1 MGEREGRGPK
11 DPLPVSMSLTTL
23 TDQNELVPASAF
35 VHARYPFEHFNRVQS
50 RVFEVHDR
58 DCNCVIAAPTGVGKT
73 ICAELFMAHEVR
85 ERGGKA
91 IYLAPLRA
99 LAKEKIDE
107 WTSPG
112 SVFDGLKV
120 AICTGDYRLT
130 EARHKELEEA
140 DVIVMTSEM
149 LSSRCRNMDSEKNE
163 FLKACGTIVVDESH
177 LLTVPGRGDHLE
189 VGLMKFSKVARDPRI
204 VFLSATMPNVDEIA
218 NWVGCSLVKK
228 DTYLVVSDYRP
239 CPLDIHYEEYEVA
252 ETYDQTEEY
261 KAERA
266 VDLIREYKDD
276 KFLVFV
282 HSKATG
288 ERIRSALADRR
299 IECEFHNADLEKEKR
314 HAVEDRFKHGD
325 LRVLIATST
334 VAWGCYR
341 HGSRVVLPDG
351 SLKDVAELRVGD
363 ELLCPVKD
371 GFKSRKVVRTKD
383 FDSDSGYFIKL
394 ECGDTMTVS
403 DDHVFLSAKGRSSP
417 NWNRVSSLSKG
428 DFVAVPSDLKIWR
441 EEVGLDRFWY
451 LVGFIFG
458 DGCLVRSGS
467 HADGSEKITIDICL
481 GKMDSLANQVIRMFY
496 EEFGVSGGVRNDTN
510 GIPHLVTKKKSTTD
524 RLKEILP
531 IGRKNG
537 TNDIPNSV
545 YGDQSRVKSFLRGL
559 FDSDGGT
566 ESNSNGNVSVGLTNI
581 SEKAVESVR
590 TLLLGFGIRSS
601 FGRKKIKPSVI
612 KGRLQ
617 NPVRDYCYRLRVF
630 GRTNLEAFRRHIGF
644 GCPSKASRLDDFLAT
659 SAAGH
664 AKDLVPAR
672 ELLCEYV
679 GSNNLKAKDFRN
691 ITGGDLYNSLNT
703 QDCARATIEKL
714 VSASPKKTRLNDVLE
729 KPYYWARVKELQ
741 ECKGGKFREIEV
753 ESPHAYVGCGA
764 ISHNCNLP
772 ARRVIIAGVHR
783 GMTEVETY
791 DIFQMA
797 GRAGRPGYDP
807 RGDVYILVPN
817 RNPDHHIERLS
828 VPKKIES
835 QLLNHTGSEDD
846 PHYKTLAFHLVSD
859 IHHGSISCMAD
870 VHDWYARSLAY
881 FQYKELDDSIADK
894 TIDLLLRVGAIKE
907 EGGRYEVTSVGKVSS
922 MLYYSPFDVADL
934 RRNFKHLFA
943 NSNESNDLAVAM
955 ALGNVD
961 SIRSGFVTRAEKEEM
976 EFFAVKFR
984 KAFGDWPDGTVKGA
998 YAYHCLLNGSPLGPF
1013 ASMAR
1018 GLQMDFDR
1026 LASVLNLLDSMAAK
1040 WNRGSFF
1047 RDLSMRVSYGVRTE
1061 LVDLCRIPNVGKVRA
1076 EKLFA
1081 AGFRRPS
1088 DLLADPQAVKRVL
1101 NMKDDRVAEMLA
1113 HIRGS

>member
-1 MGEREGRGPK
+1 
-11 DPLPVSMSLTTL
+11 MSLITL
-23 TDQNELVPASAF
+23 TDQNDLVEASAF
-35 VHARYPFEHFNRVQS
+35 KHGRYPFDYFNKVQS

-85 ERGGKA
+85 KRGGKA

-99 LAKEKIDE
+99 LAKEKIDD

-149 LSSRCRNMDSEKNE
+149 LSSRCRNMESEKNE
-163 FLKACGTIVVDESH
+163 FLKDCGTIVVDESH

-189 VGLMKFSKVARDPRI
+189 VGLMKFSKIARDLRI

-218 NWVGCSLVKK
+218 NWVACSLVKK
-228 DTYLVVSDYRP
+228 DTYLIVSDYRP

-261 KAERA
+261 KAEKA

-314 HAVEDRFKHGD
+314 HAVEDRFKNGD

-334 VAWGCYR
+334 VAWG
-341 HGSRVVLPDG
+341 
-351 SLKDVAELRVGD
+351 
-363 ELLCPVKD
+363 
-371 GFKSRKVVRTKD
+371 
-383 FDSDSGYFIKL
+383 
-394 ECGDTMTVS
+394 
-403 DDHVFLSAKGRSSP
+403 
-417 NWNRVSSLSKG
+417 
-428 DFVAVPSDLKIWR
+428 
-441 EEVGLDRFWY
+441 
-451 LVGFIFG
+451 
-458 DGCLVRSGS
+458 
-467 HADGSEKITIDICL
+467 
-481 GKMDSLANQVIRMFY
+481 
-496 EEFGVSGGVRNDTN
+496 
-510 GIPHLVTKKKSTTD
+510 
-524 RLKEILP
+524 
-531 IGRKNG
+531 
-537 TNDIPNSV
+537 
-545 YGDQSRVKSFLRGL
+545 
-559 FDSDGGT
+559 
-566 ESNSNGNVSVGLTNI
+566 
-581 SEKAVESVR
+581 
-590 TLLLGFGIRSS
+590 
-601 FGRKKIKPSVI
+601 
-612 KGRLQ
+612 
-617 NPVRDYCYRLRVF
+617 
-630 GRTNLEAFRRHIGF
+630 
-644 GCPSKASRLDDFLAT
+644 
-659 SAAGH
+659 
-664 AKDLVPAR
+664 
-672 ELLCEYV
+672 
-679 GSNNLKAKDFRN
+679 
-691 ITGGDLYNSLNT
+691 
-703 QDCARATIEKL
+703 
-714 VSASPKKTRLNDVLE
+714 
-729 KPYYWARVKELQ
+729 
-741 ECKGGKFREIEV
+741 
-753 ESPHAYVGCGA
+753 
-764 ISHNCNLP
+764 CNLP

-807 RGDVYILVPN
+807 RGDVYILVPD

-859 IHHGSISCMAD
+859 IHHGLISCMAD

-881 FQYKELDDSIADK
+881 FQYKELDDLIADK

-943 NSNESNDLAVAM
+943 KSNESNDLAVAM

-961 SIRSGFVTRAEKEEM
+961 SIRSGFVTRAEKDEM

-998 YAYHCLLNGSPLGPF
+998 YAYHCLFNGSPLGPF

-1040 WNRGSFF
+1040 WNKSSFF
-1047 RDLSMRVSYGVRTE
+1047 RDLSMRIAYGVRQE
-1061 LVDLCRIPNVGKVRA
+1061 LVEFCRLPGVGKVRA
-1076 EKLFA
+1076 ERLYA
-1081 AGFRRPS
+1081 AGFRRSS
-1088 DLLADPQAVKRVL
+1088 DILKNPAGASKAL
-1101 NMKDDRVAEMLA
+1101 NMKEDKVADILNY
-1113 HIRGS
+1113 IKGS